1 MNIGERIR
9 EARNAKSLTQKQ
21 LGDLSGTSEIT
32 IRQYELGKR
41 QPRLKQLSRIA
52 LALNISV
59 SELVEPGYWD
69 TLTPEDEENM
79 WGPSGQQRVVT
90 ALKQMT
96 QAGVEKVADYAE
108 DILPRYK
115 KDAPKQG
122 GE

>member
-69 TLTPEDEENM
+69 TLTPEDEKDM
-79 WGPSGQQRVVT
+79 FGPDGQQRVVT

-122 GE
+122 GV

>member
-115 KDAPKQG
+115 KEAPKQG

>member
-69 TLTPEDEENM
+69 TLTPEDEKDM
-79 WGPSGQQRVVT
+79 FGPDGQQRVVT